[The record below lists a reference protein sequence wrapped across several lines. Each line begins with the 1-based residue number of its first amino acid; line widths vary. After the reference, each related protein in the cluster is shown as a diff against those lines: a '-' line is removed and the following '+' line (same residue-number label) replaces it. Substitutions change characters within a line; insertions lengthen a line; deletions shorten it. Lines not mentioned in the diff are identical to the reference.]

1 MEIYKMRYI
10 SHHIQKYIQGDYIL
24 IESKTKHFKRSYL
37 YVIWVGNTF
46 VNKTNRNFK
55 EVTSKPTQMC
65 LTSIWKWD
73 IKTIMR

>member
-37 YVIWVGNTF
+37 YVI
-46 VNKTNRNFK
+46 
-55 EVTSKPTQMC
+55 
-65 LTSIWKWD
+65 
-73 IKTIMR
+73 